1 MEIDLI
7 PEHTDFVRHG
17 VQTGRV
23 RDPAQAVQEALSLWV
38 ERERRRAE
46 LLESLDAAEASLARG
61 EGKPITRESMNTLV
75 RDVMERHRHLFEGEP
90 REARQ

>member
-1 MEIDLI
+1 MEIDLT
-7 PEHTDFVRHG
+7 PEQTDFVRHA

-46 LLESLDAAEASLARG
+46 LLASLDTAEASLARG
-61 EGKPITRESMNTLV
+61 EGKPITRESMNSLV
-75 RDVMERHRHLFEGEP
+75 RDVMERHRHLFKGEP
-90 REARQ
+90 QEARQ